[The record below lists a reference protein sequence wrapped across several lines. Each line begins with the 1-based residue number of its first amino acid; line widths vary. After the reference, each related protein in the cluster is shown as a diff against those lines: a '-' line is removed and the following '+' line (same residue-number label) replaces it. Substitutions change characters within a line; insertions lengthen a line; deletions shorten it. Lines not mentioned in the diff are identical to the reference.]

1 MRKYISTYST
11 LHTKKL
17 KMRKLSSTSYKH
29 SSQAYY
35 ESSYLSSLHKFG
47 FLIQK
52 LKNRKKKA
60 LILGVSSS
68 NFNASVCSGELNR
81 SSWLCV
87 TTTIIIIVFSLA
99 GAVASIK
106 NELNKSRDCSNTIAY
121 LQEYTNVKIHSRT
134 VTDKKEKPYM

>member
-68 NFNASVCSGELNR
+68 NFNASACSGELNR

-87 TTTIIIIVFSLA
+87 TTTIIIVFSLA
-99 GAVASIK
+99 GAVASIEY
-106 NELNKSRDCSNTIAY
+106 ELNKSRHCSNTVTY
-121 LQEYTNVKIHSRT
+121 LQEYIKL
-134 VTDKKEKPYM
+134 MLG